1 MSGRDLVSMGA
12 YVPGS
17 DGDLDA
23 ALKAWPKIQGF
34 LQQEV
39 DANFAIPDTIEFLNG
54 VIRQ

>member
-39 DANFAIPDTIEFLNG
+39 DSNFAIPDTIEFLNG
-54 VIRQ
+54 VIR